1 MARTSD
7 SELMQEI
14 LTWIRQNQYVYLATV
29 DKNQARV
36 RPIVMFE
43 YDERYFFTTYSGDA
57 KVGQIH
63 ANKRVEVCVPISED
77 GQNGY
82 VRLMGSAKIVTNND
96 LRAEAAEYC
105 YFFDQYYSGWDDPDY
120 TLIEFYPE
128 YAEYLRPGE
137 NHSRGCT
144 FRRY

>member
-1 MARTSD
+1 
-7 SELMQEI
+7 
-14 LTWIRQNQYVYLATV
+14 
-29 DKNQARV
+29 
-36 RPIVMFE
+36 
-43 YDERYFFTTYSGDA
+43 
-57 KVGQIH
+57 VGQISS
-63 ANKRVEVCVPISED
+63 NKRVEVCVPISED

-82 VRLMGSAKIVTNND
+82 IRLMGSAKIVTNND